1 MGQPLIP
8 PTPKGTSVAGK
19 TIIITGGNAGLGLEA
34 ARQFLVLG
42 CSHMILACRSLSKG
56 QEAVSTLQADPA
68 VKKANP
74 DAQIDVFELDL
85 DDYQSGLRFAQK
97 VTTEVPS
104 LDILLN
110 NGGMTLMRYE
120 TSASG
125 HERTMQVNCYT
136 HVLVSLALLP
146 LLQRT
151 AAARGSPTRI
161 TFVGSG
167 TQTSQTTLK
176 TALPDD
182 VSVLSYFDDP
192 ANFSRFRRYADSKL
206 LVSAYTR
213 RLATLAPGEVVVNN
227 LCPGLVQTGLD
238 KNLPGPL
245 KAIMGWVRRS
255 MARTVEE
262 GARTLVFAAA
272 VAGEETNGR
281 FMQQNEIDEWVFLF
295 LSSLQTV

>member
-1 MGQPLIP
+1 MGQPIIP

-42 CSHMILACRSLSKG
+42 CSRMILACRSLSKG

-97 VTTEVPS
+97 VTAEVPS

-167 TQTSQTTLK
+167 TQKSQATLK

-272 VAGEETNGR
+272 VAGEETNGM
-281 FMQQNEIDEWVFLF
+281 FLQQNEIDEWVFLF

>member
-1 MGQPLIP
+1 MGQPIIP

-42 CSHMILACRSLSKG
+42 CSRMILACRSLSKG

-74 DAQIDVFELDL
+74 DAQIDGFELDL

-97 VTTEVPS
+97 VTAEVPS

-167 TQTSQTTLK
+167 TQKSQATLK

-272 VAGEETNGR
+272 VAGEETNGM
-281 FMQQNEIDEWVFLF
+281 FLQQNEIDEWVFLF

>member
-8 PTPKGTSVAGK
+8 PTPEGTNAAGK

-34 ARQFLVLG
+34 ARQFLLLG
-42 CSHMILACRSLSKG
+42 CSRMILACRSVTRG
-56 QEAVSTLQADPA
+56 QEAAASLRADPA
-68 VKKANP
+68 IRKANP
-74 DAQIDVFELDL
+74 SAIVDVFELDL
-85 DDYQSGLRFAQK
+85 DDYMSGLRFAQQ
-97 VTTEVPS
+97 VTYSLTE

-110 NGGMTLMRYE
+110 NGGMASMRYE

-136 HVLVSLALLP
+136 HVLISLALLP
-146 LLQRT
+146 LLRRT
-151 AAARGSPTRI
+151 AAVRGSPTRI

-167 TQTSQTTLK
+167 TQKTQATLK
-176 TALPDD
+176 GGLPEG
-182 VSVLSYFDDP
+182 VSVLEYFDDP

-206 LVSAYTR
+206 AVNAYTR

-245 KAIMGWVRRS
+245 KFIMGWVRKTA
-255 MARTVEE
+255 ARTVEE
-262 GARTLVFAAA
+262 GARTLVYAAA
-272 VAGEETNGR
+272 VAGEETSGK
-281 FMQQNEIDEWVFLF
+281 FLQQNKVDE
-295 LSSLQTV
+295 